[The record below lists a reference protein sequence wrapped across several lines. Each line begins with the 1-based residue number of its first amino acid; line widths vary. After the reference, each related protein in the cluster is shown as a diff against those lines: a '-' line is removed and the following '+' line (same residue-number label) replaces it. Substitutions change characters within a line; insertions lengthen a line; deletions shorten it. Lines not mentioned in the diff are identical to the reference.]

1 MTDFDF
7 DVAIVG
13 SGFGGSVSALRLTEK
28 GYSVAVIEA
37 GRRFESADFPR
48 TNWNLRRF
56 LFFPKLGLRGIQ
68 RMTLLNDALVLSGAG
83 VGGGSLV
90 YANTLYEPLA
100 GFYEDPQ
107 WSAICDWRSELA
119 PHYRQAKAM
128 LGVTDAPDDSPNDA
142 VIRAVGE
149 KLGVGAS
156 YRPTEVGVY
165 FGEPGK
171 TDRDPYF
178 GGVGPDRTGCI
189 KCGGCMVGCRH
200 DAKNTLDKNYLY
212 LAELNGAQVL
222 PNRQVVDVIPRTA
235 GGYDLVSVPA
245 GSWTRSLRST
255 LSAEQVIFSAGA
267 LGTVKLLA
275 ALKENGRLPGL
286 SRTLG
291 ELVRTNSESIPAA
304 VAPSSSDIDYS
315 TGIAISSS
323 IYPDEHTHIEGV
335 RYPRGS
341 NAIGLLAT
349 MLVDGGG
356 SIPRQLRFVGQILCH
371 PLRFLRSLSVRRWSE
386 RTVILLVM
394 QSRDNS
400 IRLRWRKLRNGSVRL
415 RSEQGSGEPN
425 PTYIPVA
432 NEAARLAA
440 EEIGGEPV
448 GALNEA
454 LLDIPVTAHILG
466 GCVIGEDAES
476 GVIDGYQRM
485 HGHEGLHVAD
495 GSAIS
500 ANLGVNPSLTICA
513 QTERAMAMWPNRGE
527 ADPRPGLGERYQKVD
542 GVAPANPAVPEGAP
556 GSLR

>member
-119 PHYRQAKAM
+119 PHYRQARAM
-128 LGVTDAPDDSPNDA
+128 LGVTTAPDDSPNDA

-222 PNRQVVDVIPRTA
+222 PNRQVVDVIP
-235 GGYDLVSVPA
+235 
-245 GSWTRSLRST
+245 
-255 LSAEQVIFSAGA
+255 E
-267 LGTVKLLA
+267 
-275 ALKENGRLPGL
+275 
-286 SRTLG
+286 
-291 ELVRTNSESIPAA
+291 
-304 VAPSSSDIDYS
+304 
-315 TGIAISSS
+315 
-323 IYPDEHTHIEGV
+323 
-335 RYPRGS
+335 PRG
-341 NAIGLLAT
+341 AT
-349 MLVDGGG
+349 T
-356 SIPRQLRFVGQILCH
+356 SSASQP
-371 PLRFLRSLSVRRWSE
+371 VR
-386 RTVILLVM
+386 
-394 QSRDNS
+394 
-400 IRLRWRKLRNGSVRL
+400 GHVR
-415 RSEQGSGEPN
+415 
-425 PTYIPVA
+425 
-432 NEAARLAA
+432 
-440 EEIGGEPV
+440 
-448 GALNEA
+448 
-454 LLDIPVTAHILG
+454 
-466 GCVIGEDAES
+466 
-476 GVIDGYQRM
+476 
-485 HGHEGLHVAD
+485 
-495 GSAIS
+495 
-500 ANLGVNPSLTICA
+500 
-513 QTERAMAMWPNRGE
+513 
-527 ADPRPGLGERYQKVD
+527 
-542 GVAPANPAVPEGAP
+542 
-556 GSLR
+556 